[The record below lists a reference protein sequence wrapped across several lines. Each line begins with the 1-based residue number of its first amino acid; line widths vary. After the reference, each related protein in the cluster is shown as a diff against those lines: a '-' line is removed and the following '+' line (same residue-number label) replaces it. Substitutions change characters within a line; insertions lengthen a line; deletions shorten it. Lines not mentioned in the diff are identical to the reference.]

1 MENRVGV
8 GTITTDRPG
17 PAFGFRPLLKRRR
30 GCPVPRWKASSKEVV
45 VHDQG
50 GCGCSSYG
58 VRIVV
63 SGAAALNTE
72 PGSVLPR
79 VKISSQRKI
88 SILELG
94 RLSESARRNH
104 RGLARATD

>member
-8 GTITTDRPG
+8 ATITADRP
-17 PAFGFRPLLKRRR
+17 ALSLVLDPLLKRRR
-30 GCPVPRWKASSKEVV
+30 GCPVPQWKASPEEVV

-50 GCGCSSYG
+50 GCACSSYG

-72 PGSVLPR
+72 PSSALPR

-88 SILELG
+88 SILELV
-94 RLSESARRNH
+94 RLSESAPSQSS
-104 RGLARATD
+104 GVG